1 MLPFFFGDFMDRSGT
16 KNKNSE
22 ETKDNEIEVVIIT
35 GLSGSGISTA
45 IKVFEDMNFF
55 TTDGIPASIAPELI
69 NLAYKPDMQHFR
81 GIVLGID
88 LKRKY
93 LVDPLAELLPVLT
106 KNRRQNRKTSLIYLE
121 ADDDSII
128 KRYASTRRPHPLEQE
143 GYSLEAA
150 LTEEK
155 NRLKEARSIADHIIN
170 TTDFSIHDLRR
181 YIQKLFSKTVE
192 NSPSMWVTIM
202 SFGYKYGI
210 PKDADLVFDMR
221 CLPNPYF
228 VPELREYTGLQ
239 QKIVDYIFKDEPA
252 QIFRKK
258 LLDFLLATLPAYD
271 REGRYR
277 LCIAIGC
284 TGGYHRSVAMV
295 EYLAKNLMQNGYKII
310 KEHKQL
316 PNK

>member
-1 MLPFFFGDFMDRSGT
+1 MDRQ
-16 KNKNSE
+16 KIQNKE
-22 ETKDNEIEVVIIT
+22 EIDNTETEVVIVT

-45 IKVFEDMNFF
+45 MQVLEDMNFF
-55 TTDGIPASIAPELI
+55 TTDGIPASIAPDLI
-69 NLAYKPDMQHFR
+69 NLACKPDMQHFR
-81 GIVLGID
+81 GIALGID

-93 LVDPLAELLPVLT
+93 LIDPMPELLPVLGRNR
-106 KNRRQNRKTSLIYLE
+106 KNNRKTSLIYLE
-121 ADDDSII
+121 ASEDSLL
-128 KRYASTRRPHPLEQE
+128 KRYASTRRPHPLEKE

-155 NRLKEARSIADHIIN
+155 NRLQEIRSIADHIID
-170 TTDFSIHDLRR
+170 TTKFSIHDLRR

-192 NSPSMWVTIM
+192 NTPSMWVTIM
-202 SFGYKYGI
+202 SFGYKFGI

-228 VPELREYTGLQ
+228 VPELREFTGLQ
-239 QKIVDYIFKDEPA
+239 PKIVDYIFKDKPA
-252 QIFRKK
+252 QIFRQQ

-271 REGRYR
+271 HEGRYR

-316 PNK
+316 SK

>member
-1 MLPFFFGDFMDRSGT
+1 MDRLKTNT
-16 KNKNSE
+16 KIESTNN
-22 ETKDNEIEVVIIT
+22 NEVEIIIVT

-45 IKVFEDMNFF
+45 MQVFEDMNFF

-93 LVDPLAELLPVLT
+93 LDDPFTELLPILT
-106 KNRRQNRKTSLIYLE
+106 KNRQQKRKTSLIYLE

-143 GYSLEAA
+143 GYSLENA
-150 LTEEK
+150 LIEEK
-155 NRLKEARSIADHIIN
+155 NRLAKIRSIADHIIN
-170 TTDFSIHDLRR
+170 TTGFSIHDLRR

-192 NSPSMWVTIM
+192 EKPSMWVTIM

-221 CLPNPYF
+221 CLPNPF
-228 VPELREYTGLQ
+228 FEPELREYTGLQ

-252 QIFRKK
+252 QIFRQK
-258 LLDFLLATLPAYD
+258 LLEFLLATLPAYD
-271 REGRYR
+271 NEGRYR

>member
-1 MLPFFFGDFMDRSGT
+1 
-16 KNKNSE
+16 
-22 ETKDNEIEVVIIT
+22 
-35 GLSGSGISTA
+35 
-45 IKVFEDMNFF
+45 MNFF
-55 TTDGIPASIAPELI
+55 TTDGIPASVAPELI
-69 NLAYKPDMQHFR
+69 KLLYNPEMQHFR

-93 LVDPLAELLPVLT
+93 LTNPITELLPILT
-106 KNRRQNRKTSLIYLE
+106 KNRKNNIKTTLVYLE
-121 ADDDSII
+121 ADDDSIL

-155 NRLKEARSIADHIIN
+155 NRLAEIRSIADFIIN

-181 YIQKLFSKTVE
+181 KIQKQFSKSIE
-192 NSPSMWVTIM
+192 NSPTMWITIM

-221 CLPNPYF
+221 CLPNPF
-228 VPELREYTGLQ
+228 FDPKLKEFTGLQ
-239 QKIVDYIFKDEPA
+239 QQVVDYIFKDEA
-252 QIFRKK
+252 AKIFRNK
-258 LLDFLLATLPAYD
+258 LLEFLLTALPNYNN
-271 REGRYR
+271 EGRYR

-295 EYLAKNLMQNGYKII
+295 EYLAKNLMQNGYKIV
-310 KEHKQL
+310 KEHKELQ
-316 PNK
+316 KK

>member
-1 MLPFFFGDFMDRSGT
+1 MDRQ
-16 KNKNSE
+16 SE
-22 ETKDNEIEVVIIT
+22 NTNNEVEVFIIT

-45 IKVFEDMNFF
+45 IQVFEDMNFF

-69 NLAYKPDMQHFR
+69 SLVSKPDMQHFR
-81 GIVLGID
+81 GIVIGID

-93 LVDPLAELLPVLT
+93 LTDPAAELLPILT
-106 KNRRQNRKTSLIYLE
+106 NNRKKNIKTTLLYLE
-121 ADDDSII
+121 ADDDSIL

-150 LTEEK
+150 LSEEK
-155 NRLKEARSIADHIIN
+155 NRLAKIRSIADFIIN
-170 TTDFSIHDLRR
+170 TTGFSIHDLRR
-181 YIQKLFSKTVE
+181 ALQKRFSKSVE
-192 NSPSMWVTIM
+192 NSPSMWITVM

-221 CLPNPYF
+221 CLPNPF
-228 VPELREYTGLQ
+228 FDPALREYTGLQ
-239 QKIVDYIFKDEPA
+239 QQVVDYIFKEKPA
-252 QIFRKK
+252 QIFRDK
-258 LLDFLLATLPAYD
+258 LLEFLLDTLPHYNN
-271 REGRYR
+271 EGRYR

-316 PNK
+316 QKKSL

>member
-1 MLPFFFGDFMDRSGT
+1 MDRHERQ
-16 KNKNSE
+16 NKE
-22 ETKDNEIEVVIIT
+22 ETKNNEAEIIIVT

-45 IKVFEDMNFF
+45 MQVFEDMNFF
-55 TTDGIPASIAPELI
+55 TADGIPTSIAPELI
-69 NLAYKPDMQHFR
+69 NLACKPDMQHFR
-81 GIVLGID
+81 GIALGID

-93 LVDPLAELLPVLT
+93 LSDPLAELLPVLT
-106 KNRRQNRKTSLIYLE
+106 KNRKQNRKTSLIYLE

-143 GYSLEAA
+143 GYSLENA

-155 NRLKEARSIADHIIN
+155 NRLAKIRTIADHIIN
-170 TTDFSIHDLRR
+170 TTGFSIHDLRR
-181 YIQKLFSKTVE
+181 YIQKLFSRTVE
-192 NSPSMWVTIM
+192 NTPSMWVTIM

-221 CLPNPYF
+221 CLPNPF
-228 VPELREYTGLQ
+228 FEPELREFTGLQ

-258 LLDFLLATLPAYD
+258 LLEFLLAILPAYD
-271 REGRYR
+271 NEGRYR

>member
-1 MLPFFFGDFMDRSGT
+1 M
-16 KNKNSE
+16 KHEENIKKSE
-22 ETKDNEIEVVIIT
+22 LEVIIVT

-55 TTDGIPASIAPELI
+55 TTDGIPASVAPELI
-69 NLAYKPDMQHFR
+69 KLLYNHEMQHFR

-93 LVDPLAELLPVLT
+93 LTNPIAELLPILT
-106 KNRRQNRKTSLIYLE
+106 KNRKNNIKTTLFYLE
-121 ADDDSII
+121 ADDDSIL

-155 NRLKEARSIADHIIN
+155 NRLAEIRSIADIIIN

-181 YIQKLFSKTVE
+181 KIQRQFSKSVE
-192 NSPSMWVTIM
+192 NSPTMWITIM

-221 CLPNPYF
+221 CLPNPF
-228 VPELREYTGLQ
+228 FDSKLKEFTGLQ
-239 QKIVDYIFKDEPA
+239 QQVVDYIFKDEPA
-252 QIFRKK
+252 QIFRNK
-258 LLDFLLATLPAYD
+258 LLEFLLTVLPNYNN
-271 REGRYR
+271 EGRYR

-295 EYLAKNLMQNGYKII
+295 EYLAKKLMQNGYKII
-310 KEHKQL
+310 KEHKELQ
-316 PNK
+316 KK

>member
-1 MLPFFFGDFMDRSGT
+1 MNRH
-16 KNKNSE
+16 E
-22 ETKDNEIEVVIIT
+22 ENVKHTELEVIIVT

-55 TTDGIPASIAPELI
+55 TTDGIPASVAPELI
-69 NLAYKPDMQHFR
+69 KLIYNPEMQHFQ

-93 LVDPLAELLPVLT
+93 LTNPTAELLPILT
-106 KNRRQNRKTSLIYLE
+106 KNRKNNIKTTLFYLE
-121 ADDDSII
+121 ADDDSIL

-150 LTEEK
+150 LSEEK
-155 NRLKEARSIADHIIN
+155 TRLAEIRSIADFIIN

-181 YIQKLFSKTVE
+181 KIQKQFSKSIE
-192 NSPSMWVTIM
+192 NSPTMWITIM

-221 CLPNPYF
+221 CLPNPF
-228 VPELREYTGLQ
+228 FDPKLKEFTGLQ
-239 QKIVDYIFKDEPA
+239 QEVVDYIFKDEPA

-258 LLDFLLATLPAYD
+258 LLEFLLTALPNYNN
-271 REGRYR
+271 EGRYR

-310 KEHKQL
+310 KEHKELQKKSL
-316 PNK
+316 

>member
-1 MLPFFFGDFMDRSGT
+1 MNRHEE
-16 KNKNSE
+16 NIKNSE
-22 ETKDNEIEVVIIT
+22 LEVIIVT

-55 TTDGIPASIAPELI
+55 TTDGIPASVAPELI
-69 NLAYKPDMQHFR
+69 KLIYNPEMQHFR

-93 LVDPLAELLPVLT
+93 LTQPIAELLPILT
-106 KNRRQNRKTSLIYLE
+106 KNRKNNIKTTLVYLE
-121 ADDDSII
+121 ANDDSIL

-155 NRLKEARSIADHIIN
+155 NRLAEIRSIADFIIN

-181 YIQKLFSKTVE
+181 KIQKQFSKSVE
-192 NSPSMWVTIM
+192 NSPTMWITIM

-221 CLPNPYF
+221 CLPNPF
-228 VPELREYTGLQ
+228 FDPNLKEFTGLQ
-239 QKIVDYIFKDEPA
+239 QQVVDYIFKDESA
-252 QIFRKK
+252 RIFRNK
-258 LLDFLLATLPAYD
+258 LLEFLLTTLPNYNN
-271 REGRYR
+271 EGRYR

-310 KEHKQL
+310 KEHKELQ
-316 PNK
+316 KK

>member
-1 MLPFFFGDFMDRSGT
+1 MSRHEESI
-16 KNKNSE
+16 KNSGLE
-22 ETKDNEIEVVIIT
+22 VIIVT

-55 TTDGIPASIAPELI
+55 ATEGIPASVVPELI
-69 NLAYKPDMQHFR
+69 NLIYNPEMQHFR
-81 GIVLGID
+81 GIVLNID

-93 LVDPLAELLPVLT
+93 LDNPLAELLPILT
-106 KNRRQNRKTSLIYLE
+106 KNRKKNIKTTLVYLE
-121 ADDDSII
+121 ADNDSIL

-155 NRLKEARSIADHIIN
+155 NRLAKIRSIADYIIN

-181 YIQKLFSKTVE
+181 KIQKHFSKNIE
-192 NSPSMWVTIM
+192 NSPSMWITIM

-221 CLPNPYF
+221 CLPNPF
-228 VPELREYTGLQ
+228 FDPKLKEYTGLQ
-239 QKIVDYIFKDEPA
+239 QEVVDYIFKDEPA

-258 LLDFLLATLPAYD
+258 LLEFLLDTLPNYNS
-271 REGRYR
+271 EGRYR

-310 KEHKQL
+310 KEHKELQKKSL
-316 PNK
+316 

>member
-1 MLPFFFGDFMDRSGT
+1 MNRHEE
-16 KNKNSE
+16 NIKNSE
-22 ETKDNEIEVVIIT
+22 LEVIIVT

-55 TTDGIPASIAPELI
+55 TTDGIPASVAPELI
-69 NLAYKPDMQHFR
+69 KLIYNPEMQHFR

-93 LVDPLAELLPVLT
+93 LTQPIAELLPILT
-106 KNRRQNRKTSLIYLE
+106 KNRKNNIKTTLVYLE
-121 ADDDSII
+121 ANDDSIL

-155 NRLKEARSIADHIIN
+155 NRLAEIRSIADFIIN

-181 YIQKLFSKTVE
+181 KIQKQFSKSVE
-192 NSPSMWVTIM
+192 NSPTMWITIM

-221 CLPNPYF
+221 CLPNPF
-228 VPELREYTGLQ
+228 FDPNLKEFTGLQ
-239 QKIVDYIFKDEPA
+239 QQVVDYIFKDESA
-252 QIFRKK
+252 RIFRNK
-258 LLDFLLATLPAYD
+258 LLEFLLTALPNYNN
-271 REGRYR
+271 EGRYR

-310 KEHKQL
+310 KEHKELQ
-316 PNK
+316 KK

>member
-1 MLPFFFGDFMDRSGT
+1 M
-16 KNKNSE
+16 KHEENIKKSE
-22 ETKDNEIEVVIIT
+22 LEVIIVT

-55 TTDGIPASIAPELI
+55 TTDGIPASVAPELI
-69 NLAYKPDMQHFR
+69 KLLYNPEMQHFR

-93 LVDPLAELLPVLT
+93 LTNPITELLPILT
-106 KNRRQNRKTSLIYLE
+106 KNRKNNIKTTLVYLE
-121 ADDDSII
+121 ADDDSIL

-155 NRLKEARSIADHIIN
+155 NRLAEIRSIADFIIN

-181 YIQKLFSKTVE
+181 KIQKQFSKSIE
-192 NSPSMWVTIM
+192 NSPTMWITIM

-221 CLPNPYF
+221 CLPNPF
-228 VPELREYTGLQ
+228 FDPKLKEFTGLQ
-239 QKIVDYIFKDEPA
+239 QQVVDYIFKDEA
-252 QIFRKK
+252 AKIFRNK
-258 LLDFLLATLPAYD
+258 LLEFLLTALPNYNN
-271 REGRYR
+271 EGRYR

-295 EYLAKNLMQNGYKII
+295 EYLAKNLMQNGYKIV
-310 KEHKQL
+310 KEHKELQ
-316 PNK
+316 KK

>member
-1 MLPFFFGDFMDRSGT
+1 MSRHEENI
-16 KNKNSE
+16 KQSE
-22 ETKDNEIEVVIIT
+22 LEVIIIT

-55 TTDGIPASIAPELI
+55 TTDGIPASIAPEFI
-69 NLAYKPDMQHFR
+69 NLVFKPDMQHFR
-81 GIVLGID
+81 GLVLGID

-93 LVDPLAELLPVLT
+93 LDNPLAELLPLLT
-106 KNRRQNRKTSLIYLE
+106 KNRQKNIKTTLVYLE
-121 ADDDSII
+121 ADDDNIL

-155 NRLKEARSIADHIIN
+155 SRLAKIRSIADYIIN
-170 TTDFSIHDLRR
+170 TTGFSIHDLRR
-181 YIQKLFSKTVE
+181 KIQKQFSKSIE
-192 NSPSMWVTIM
+192 NSPSMWITIM

-221 CLPNPYF
+221 CLPNPF
-228 VPELREYTGLQ
+228 FEPELREYTGLQ
-239 QKIVDYIFKDEPA
+239 QAVVDYIFKDEPA

-258 LLDFLLATLPAYD
+258 LLEFLLAILPNYNN
-271 REGRYR
+271 EGRYR

-310 KEHKQL
+310 KEHKELQ
-316 PNK
+316 KR

>member
-1 MLPFFFGDFMDRSGT
+1 MNRHEE
-16 KNKNSE
+16 KNHSE
-22 ETKDNEIEVVIIT
+22 LEVIIVV

-55 TTDGIPASIAPELI
+55 AAGGIPASVAPEFIKLI
-69 NLAYKPDMQHFR
+69 YNPEMQHFR

-88 LKRKY
+88 LKQKY
-93 LVDPLAELLPVLT
+93 LDNPHAELLPILT
-106 KNRRQNRKTSLIYLE
+106 KNRKRNIKTTLVYLE
-121 ADDDSII
+121 ADDDCIL

-155 NRLKEARSIADHIIN
+155 RRLAKIRSIADYLID
-170 TTDFSIHDLRR
+170 TTEFSIHDLRR
-181 YIQKLFSKTVE
+181 KIQKYFSKNIE
-192 NSPSMWVTIM
+192 NSPSMWITIM

-221 CLPNPYF
+221 CLPNPF
-228 VPELREYTGLQ
+228 FDPKLKEYTGLQ
-239 QKIVDYIFKDEPA
+239 QEVVDYIFKDEAA

-258 LLDFLLATLPAYD
+258 LLDFLLFSLPNYNN
-271 REGRYR
+271 EGRYR

-310 KEHKQL
+310 KEHKELQKKSL
-316 PNK
+316 